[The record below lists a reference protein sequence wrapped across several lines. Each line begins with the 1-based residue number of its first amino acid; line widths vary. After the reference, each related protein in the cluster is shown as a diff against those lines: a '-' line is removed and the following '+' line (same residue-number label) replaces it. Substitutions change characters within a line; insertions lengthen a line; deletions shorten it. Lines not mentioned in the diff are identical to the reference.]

1 MSSSMSRPFFF
12 FLNLCDSCIVY
23 ERVHAPLMHALI
35 SVRARFGEY
44 LRSERRR
51 ERTRAHTRVA
61 ELSKKK
67 SVGSYLMTP
76 QISPKIKFSK
86 CTEFIFFLPLLLKW
100 YNLPIFY
107 WNAKIRKKKLKCLG
121 TRNEHS

>member
-1 MSSSMSRPFFF
+1 MDLKTSKIIILIQISDVVKYEPSIFFF

-51 ERTRAHTRVA
+51 ERMRAHTRVA

-86 CTEFIFFLPLLLKW
+86 CTEFIFFFTLVV
-100 YNLPIFY
+100 
-107 WNAKIRKKKLKCLG
+107 
-121 TRNEHS
+121 EMV